1 MELLRTHD
9 YRQQVDN
16 INININININSVDL
30 IMAKF
35 LW

>member
-16 INININININSVDL
+16 INININSVDL

>member
-16 INININININSVDL
+16 INIDSVDL

>member
-9 YRQQVDN
+9 FRQQVDN